1 MRMTCSNYYKHIYKR
16 LLEAIALY
24 AWKVTSEKAVR
35 GGPNN
40 FSKPGNEY
48 QQKFY
53 YTTMHH

>member
-1 MRMTCSNYYKHIYKR
+1 MTCSNYYKHIYKR